1 MRWPGRAL
9 FLAIGVAAVFFA
21 ADLAAWNISIHLTK
35 LANASLFGNVSSFAF
50 AAWGLWLT
58 RRRPAGTQAV
68 GLLLAAAG
76 SALLMTQS
84 AALGADHLSGDLL
97 ALLAGILYAFYLILV
112 ERARLT
118 IQPIPLLV
126 FASAVGALV
135 LLPTAMAMGERVLPH
150 SWPPLIALAIGSQV
164 IGQGLLVF
172 AIGEVPPLVV
182 ALALLTQ
189 PAISAAIG
197 WAVYGETMG
206 WRDWTG
212 AAAIAAAL
220 VLVRLRPDATAP
232 T

>member
-1 MRWPGRAL
+1 
-9 FLAIGVAAVFFA
+9 
-21 ADLAAWNISIHLTK
+21 
-35 LANASLFGNVSSFAF
+35 
-50 AAWGLWLT
+50 
-58 RRRPAGTQAV
+58 
-68 GLLLAAAG
+68 
-76 SALLMTQS
+76 
-84 AALGADHLSGDLL
+84 
-97 ALLAGILYAFYLILV
+97 
-112 ERARLT
+112 
-118 IQPIPLLV
+118 
-126 FASAVGALV
+126 
-135 LLPTAMAMGERVLPH
+135 MAMGERVPPH

-197 WAVYGETMG
+197 WAVYGEKMG